1 MNQAGWRCEDCRKN
15 GLDVRRRCGWLK
27 ESQRG
32 PSRLVWARK
41 SAHVE
46 SCPKSLITAE
56 SESLVGSF
64 WAWKLLGG
72 CGFMDLPAKT
82 ADAFCVL
89 ENELRAEVNDG
100 TK

>member
-1 MNQAGWRCEDCRKN
+1 M
-15 GLDVRRRCGWLK
+15 
-27 ESQRG
+27 
-32 PSRLVWARK
+32 
-41 SAHVE
+41 E

-56 SESLVGSF
+56 SESLVESF

-72 CGFMDLPAKT
+72 CDLTNLPAKT
-82 ADAFCVL
+82 VDAFCVL